1 MHNLGRGRRE
11 GREGGGGGE
20 GGGVEREE
28 GGEGGEGGERRRE
41 EREKRKEEGERKREK
56 RRKSGHGVSKLA
68 KDEVCYHFL
77 ACFSRG
83 GGFLGMRNR
92 ALIGCMLQ
100 RAAWREGRGWG
111 EGV

>member
-1 MHNLGRGRRE
+1 MKLMNRGVLKKRE
-11 GREGGGGGE
+11 RAEREEREERGREGG
-20 GGGVEREE
+20 
-28 GGEGGEGGERRRE
+28 
-41 EREKRKEEGERKREK
+41 
-56 RRKSGHGVSKLA
+56 KSGHGVSKLA
-68 KDEVCYHFL
+68 RDEVCYHFL

-92 ALIGCMLQ
+92 ALMGCMLQ